1 MQILEQHYISKTH
14 HKGLAI
20 PFSEN
25 DKIHLR
31 SDKGIFGSGFYF
43 GDIDAISIDSESS
56 VDNVVTIKANIKQP
70 FVLEATDK
78 NNVSFELLKT
88 LFPEES
94 LIELPSKN
102 EEIEN
107 HLKTLGYDG
116 LLVVFNDYSY
126 DLVIYSE
133 DDFQVI

>member
-14 HKGLAI
+14 HKWLAI

-31 SDKGIFGSGFYF
+31 SDKGSFGSGFYF
-43 GDIDAISIDSESS
+43 GDIDAISIDSESL
-56 VDNVVTIKANIKQP
+56 VDNVITIKANIKKP
-70 FVLEATDK
+70 FVFEAIDK
-78 NNVSFELLKT
+78 NNASSELLKT

-94 LIELPSKN
+94 LIELSLKN

-107 HLKTLGYDG
+107 HLKALDYDG
-116 LLVVFNDYSY
+116 LLVVLNDYSY